1 MRTKAEIQNRI
12 NEYPERLYAPYASDT
27 QIASVNALR
36 WVLETPNCA
45 LCQLPNRREVEVKI
59 HRGEMTPAF
68 LETKYNWPV
77 GSVNAHMDMHLEYS
91 PIEASHIEKMRD
103 ESISTLNVAENLVQ
117 RLVSWVDELEDRKA
131 TEGLTSEWIADA
143 TKLLAQGQGFLKLVG
158 QLKKEIGVDSQLL
171 LADKKVDSM
180 MGILVEVLKNEPV
193 YLDQI
198 QLQLAS
204 LQTPVATYDDA
215 DFEVVE

>member
-1 MRTKAEIQNRI
+1 MKTRNEI
-12 NEYPERLYAPYASDT
+12 
-27 QIASVNALR
+27 VNALGGELCDDTLN
-36 WVLETPNCA
+36 WVLESPNCP
-45 LCQLPNRREVEVKI
+45 LCQLPNRREVEVKV
-59 HRGEMTPAF
+59 HRGEITPAF

-77 GSVNAHMDMHLEYS
+77 GSVNKHMDLHLEYDAN
-91 PIEASHIEKMRD
+91 EATHIEKMRD

-117 RLVSWVDELEDRKA
+117 RLVSWVDELEDRKV

-171 LADKKVDSM
+171 LADKKVDNM

-204 LQTPVATYDDA
+204 LQTPVVTYDDA

>member
-1 MRTKAEIQNRI
+1 MKTKAEVQAA
-12 NEYPERLYAPYASDT
+12 LGHGDMCQDT
-27 QIASVNALR
+27 LR
-36 WVLETPNCA
+36 WVLETPNCPM
-45 LCQLPNRREVEVKI
+45 CQLPNRREVEVKL
-59 HRGEMTPAF
+59 HRGEITPAF
-68 LETKYNWPV
+68 LETKYSWPV
-77 GSVNAHMDMHLEYS
+77 GSVNKHMDLHLEYDANEANY
-91 PIEASHIEKMRD
+91 IEQMRD

-143 TKLLAQGQGFLKLVG
+143 TKLLGQGQGFLKLVG

-204 LQTPVATYDDA
+204 LQTPVVSYDEA

>member
-1 MRTKAEIQNRI
+1 MGGDEFC
-12 NEYPERLYAPYASDT
+12 NETL
-27 QIASVNALR
+27 Q
-36 WVLETPNCA
+36 WVLNSPNCP
-45 LCQLPNRREVEVKI
+45 LCDLPNRREVEVKI

-68 LETKYNWPV
+68 LETKYNWPF

-91 PIEASHIEKMRD
+91 PAEASHIEKMRD

-204 LQTPVATYDDA
+204 LQSPVAIIDDT

>member
-1 MRTKAEIQNRI
+1 MRTKAEILEQMNDPDEWFCKRTL
-12 NEYPERLYAPYASDT
+12 E
-27 QIASVNALR
+27 
-36 WVLETPNCA
+36 WVLTAPNCP
-45 LCQLPNRREVEVKI
+45 LCDLPNRREIEVKL
-59 HRGEMTPAF
+59 HRGEITPAF

-77 GSVNAHMDMHLEYS
+77 GSVNKHMEMHLEYS
-91 PIEASHIEKMRD
+91 PTEAGHIEKMRD

-117 RLVSWVDELEDRKA
+117 RLVSWVDELEERKA
-131 TEGLTSEWIADA
+131 LEGLTSEWIADA

-198 QLQLAS
+198 QLQLAT
-204 LQTPVATYDDA
+204 LQTPVVSYDDA

>member
-1 MRTKAEIQNRI
+1 MRTKADILAALD
-12 NEYPERLYAPYASDT
+12 YSDMCQDT
-27 QIASVNALR
+27 LR
-36 WVLETPNCA
+36 WVLETPNCP
-45 LCQLPNRREVEVKI
+45 LCQLPNRREIEVKI
-59 HRGEMTPAF
+59 HRGEITPAF

-91 PIEASHIEKMRD
+91 PTEASHIEKMRD

-198 QLQLAS
+198 QLQLAT
-204 LQTPVATYDDA
+204 LQTPVVSYDDA

>member
-1 MRTKAEIQNRI
+1 MRTKAEILAVMGGDEFC
-12 NEYPERLYAPYASDT
+12 NETL
-27 QIASVNALR
+27 Q
-36 WVLETPNCA
+36 WVLNSPNCP
-45 LCQLPNRREVEVKI
+45 LCDLPNSREMEVKL
-59 HRGEMTPAF
+59 HRGEITPAF

-91 PIEASHIEKMRD
+91 PAEAGHIEKMRD

-131 TEGLTSEWIADA
+131 LEGLTSEWIADA

-180 MGILVEVLKNEPV
+180 MGILVEVLKNEPI

-198 QLQLAS
+198 QLQLAT
-204 LQTPVATYDDA
+204 LQTPVVSYDEA

>member
-1 MRTKAEIQNRI
+1 MRTKAEILAVMGGDEFCN
-12 NEYPERLYAPYASDT
+12 DT
-27 QIASVNALR
+27 LQ
-36 WVLETPNCA
+36 WVLNSPNCP
-45 LCQLPNRREVEVKI
+45 LCDLPNRREMEVKL
-59 HRGEMTPAF
+59 HRGEITPAF

-91 PIEASHIEKMRD
+91 PTEASHIEKMRD

-131 TEGLTSEWIADA
+131 LEGLTSEWIADA

-198 QLQLAS
+198 QLQLAT
-204 LQTPVATYDDA
+204 LQTPVVTYDEA

>member
-1 MRTKAEIQNRI
+1 MRTKAEILAVMGGD
-12 NEYPERLYAPYASDT
+12 EFCDDT
-27 QIASVNALR
+27 LQ
-36 WVLETPNCA
+36 WVLNSPNCP
-45 LCQLPNRREVEVKI
+45 LCDLPNRREMEVKL
-59 HRGEMTPAF
+59 HRGEITPAF

-77 GSVNAHMDMHLEYS
+77 GSVNKHMEMHLEYS
-91 PIEASHIEKMRD
+91 PAEAGHIEKMRD

-131 TEGLTSEWIADA
+131 LEGLTSEWIADA

-198 QLQLAS
+198 QLQLAT
-204 LQTPVATYDDA
+204 LQTPVVTYDEA

>member
-1 MRTKAEIQNRI
+1 M
-12 NEYPERLYAPYASDT
+12 
-27 QIASVNALR
+27 
-36 WVLETPNCA
+36 
-45 LCQLPNRREVEVKI
+45 
-59 HRGEMTPAF
+59 
-68 LETKYNWPV
+68 
-77 GSVNAHMDMHLEYS
+77 
-91 PIEASHIEKMRD
+91 
-103 ESISTLNVAENLVQ
+103 
-117 RLVSWVDELEDRKA
+117 
-131 TEGLTSEWIADA
+131 
-143 TKLLAQGQGFLKLVG
+143 VG

-204 LQTPVATYDDA
+204 LQSPVVSYDDA

>member
-1 MRTKAEIQNRI
+1 MRTRSEILQMIDAGQMDAE
-12 NEYPERLYAPYASDT
+12 T
-27 QIASVNALR
+27 LR
-36 WVLETPNCA
+36 WVLETPNCPVC
-45 LCQLPNRREVEVKI
+45 LLPNRREVEVKI

-68 LETKYNWPV
+68 LETKYSWPV
-77 GSVNAHMDMHLEYS
+77 GSVNAHMDNHLEYS
-91 PIEASHIEKMRD
+91 PTEAGHIEKMRD

-117 RLVSWVDELEDRKA
+117 RLVTWVDELEDRKA
-131 TEGLTSEWIADA
+131 TEGLTSEWIGDA
-143 TKLLAQGQGFLKLVG
+143 TKLLSQGQGFLKLVG

-180 MGILVEVLKNEPV
+180 MSVLVEVLRNEPV

-198 QLQLAS
+198 QLQLAT
-204 LQTPVATYDDA
+204 LQTPVSIIDDT

>member
-1 MRTKAEIQNRI
+1 MRTKADILAALD
-12 NEYPERLYAPYASDT
+12 YSDMCQDT
-27 QIASVNALR
+27 LR
-36 WVLETPNCA
+36 WVLETPNCP
-45 LCQLPNRREVEVKI
+45 LCQLPNRREVEIKI

>member
-1 MRTKAEIQNRI
+1 MGGDEFCN
-12 NEYPERLYAPYASDT
+12 DT
-27 QIASVNALR
+27 LQ
-36 WVLETPNCA
+36 WVLNSPNCP
-45 LCQLPNRREVEVKI
+45 LCDLPNRREMEVKL
-59 HRGEMTPAF
+59 HRGEITPAF

-91 PIEASHIEKMRD
+91 PTEASHIEKMRD

-131 TEGLTSEWIADA
+131 LEGLTSEWIADA

-198 QLQLAS
+198 QLQLAT
-204 LQTPVATYDDA
+204 LQTPVVTYDEA

>member
-1 MRTKAEIQNRI
+1 MRTKAEIVAVMGGDEFC
-12 NEYPERLYAPYASDT
+12 NETL
-27 QIASVNALR
+27 Q
-36 WVLETPNCA
+36 WVLNSPNCP
-45 LCQLPNRREVEVKI
+45 LCDLPNRREVEVKI

-91 PIEASHIEKMRD
+91 PTEASHIEKMRD

-204 LQTPVATYDDA
+204 LQSPVAIIDDT